1 MSAPSFML
9 KINDQRS
16 DQSDLKGMTKITSA
30 ILILRKGKSAAWT
43 ADLDNQMI
51 DWTRQYINWLETA
64 ATAMKESKAA
74 K

>member
-1 MSAPSFML
+1 
-9 KINDQRS
+9 
-16 DQSDLKGMTKITSA
+16 MTKITSA